1 MICCRPPLDTVWF
14 KRGRSILILLFCTG
28 LWLGTNSSS
37 QSGLLDLVDCPKSD
51 ALLRFL
57 RICSNAQGQFSK
69 DNPANVGSFLI
80 GHMMVWFW
88 LILLSKSPCRARTYC
103 PKKTPRILRDD
114 PSSSQ
119 PSICANT
126 HSSHIWSHLDHTLSM
141 ARIGPLGNSDLSDKM
156 DSDSLSYLDVL
167 QIRYKIA
174 WRKTFHPGSC
184 VEGCAESLAVLR
196 HDHSRSS
203 MSTNH
208 LRSRNVI
215 SQIAPGTGQG
225 RS

>member
-126 HSSHIWSHLDHTLSM
+126 HSSHIWSHLDHTLYGTHRT
-141 ARIGPLGNSDLSDKM
+141 ARKFRPIRQDGFRFPFIPRCSSNT
-156 DSDSLSYLDVL
+156 L
-167 QIRYKIA
+167 QNR
-174 WRKTFHPGSC
+174 
-184 VEGCAESLAVLR
+184 LAQNFPPWILR
-196 HDHSRSS
+196 
-203 MSTNH
+203 
-208 LRSRNVI
+208 
-215 SQIAPGTGQG
+215 
-225 RS
+225 